1 MTEVSELQATV
12 EALAARVQLLED
24 QVAITQLVSS
34 YGPAVD
40 SGSSEA
46 AARLWTED
54 GVFDVPPYATWAG
67 HGEIAGM
74 VEGEGHRGLIMN
86 GAAHVLTSPR
96 IVIDGD
102 EARGWSYALNIRWDA
117 EEERFWVARVSAN
130 GWRWRRGTDG
140 WRIAY
145 RVNRNLDGTE
155 EPREVLRGSTEGD

>member
-1 MTEVSELQATV
+1 
-12 EALAARVQLLED
+12 
-24 QVAITQLVSS
+24 
-34 YGPAVD
+34 
-40 SGSSEA
+40 
-46 AARLWTED
+46 
-54 GVFDVPPYATWAG
+54 
-67 HGEIAGM
+67 M
-74 VEGEGHRGLIMN
+74 VEGEGHQSLIMN

-140 WRIAY
+140 WRIVY

-155 EPREVLRGSTEGD
+155 EPRAVLRGSTEGD

>member
-24 QVAITQLVSS
+24 QLAITQLVSS

-54 GVFDVPPYATWAG
+54 GVFDVPPYATWKG

-74 VEGEGHRGLIMN
+74 VEGEGHQGLIMN
-86 GAAHVLTSPR
+86 EAAHVLASPR

-130 GWRWRRGTDG
+130 GWRWRRRTDG
-140 WRIAY
+140 WRIVY

-155 EPREVLRGSTEGD
+155 EPREVLRGSTEGG

>member
-1 MTEVSELQATV
+1 M
-12 EALAARVQLLED
+12 
-24 QVAITQLVSS
+24 
-34 YGPAVD
+34 
-40 SGSSEA
+40 
-46 AARLWTED
+46 
-54 GVFDVPPYATWAG
+54 PPYATWTG

-74 VEGEGHRGLIMN
+74 VDGEGHQSLIMN

-117 EEERFWVARVSAN
+117 EAERFWVARVSAN

-140 WRIAY
+140 WRIVY

-155 EPREVLRGSTEGD
+155 EPRAVLRGSTEGD